1 MQQTEKHEVEDLM
14 RKAGGL
20 RATHRK
26 SGVALETLR
35 TGMRGMRRW
44 SFETRAKLAQAWDVE
59 AEAIRWPTTEVTV
72 PDVEETRLR
81 YRAGKFEGDVRE
93 DEAFRAEIEALVE
106 RQRWLSREQKEIA
119 EKLAM
124 FAERQPAAQDKAENE
139 EK

>member
-1 MQQTEKHEVEDLM
+1 MQQTEKHEVADLIK
-14 RKAGGL
+14 RAGGL
-20 RATHRK
+20 KATHRK

-35 TGMRGMRRW
+35 TGVRGMRRW
-44 SFETRAKLAQAWDVE
+44 SPDTRAKLARAWGVE
-59 AEAIRWPTTEVTV
+59 AQTIRWPTTEVAV

-81 YRAGKFEGDVRE
+81 YRAGEFEGDMRE
-93 DEAFRAEIEALVE
+93 DEALRAEIEALVE

-124 FAERQPAAQDKAENE
+124 FAERQPAAQEKE